1 MKFKQYK
8 NGSCDIIFEDS
19 EVEIIKNNK
28 KMHLSD
34 ETLRHFGNTLVKIVA
49 DWNIVLRE
57 DLQKKQTEPDQII
70 RGEKP
75 KDDS

>member
-19 EVEIIKNNK
+19 EVEIINNNK

-34 ETLRHFGNTLVKIVA
+34 ETLRHFGNTLFL
-49 DWNIVLRE
+49 LRN
-57 DLQKKQTEPDQII
+57 LARHII
-70 RGEKP
+70 RHILYI
-75 KDDS
+75 SRNSCLTLLVVWTVF